1 MRMILIYLLF
11 LFFLQ
16 CVTTITDNANMII
29 ELIKSNVKPDI
40 ICKVFVSSFS
50 LLKAG
55 FFNNQALFSAPYVVG
70 KLHSISDS

>member
-1 MRMILIYLLF
+1 MRMILIYFLF

-29 ELIKSNVKPDI
+29 ELIKSKVKPDI
-40 ICKVFVSSFS
+40 ICKVFVSSFA
-50 LLKAG
+50 LLKG
-55 FFNNQALFSAPYVVG
+55 FFNKQALFSAPYAVG